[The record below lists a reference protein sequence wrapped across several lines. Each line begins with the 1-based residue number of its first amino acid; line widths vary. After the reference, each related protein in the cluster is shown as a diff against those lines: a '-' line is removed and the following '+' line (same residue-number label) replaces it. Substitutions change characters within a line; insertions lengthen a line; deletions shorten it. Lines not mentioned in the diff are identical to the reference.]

1 MAKRG
6 RPSADTLTGGS
17 KDVNPQEFVIVG
29 KQTGA
34 DATTV
39 IAQPLPIPRL
49 PTKPGKN
56 LVIELLWVQYFWLTP
71 AIPGAGAYNAI
82 FPSLTTNPASPV
94 FKQDVVNDV
103 RALSSWQQ
111 YIQCA
116 TAVGYCIPIT
126 FFEESLTD
134 EAGHGIL
141 VATDT
146 VFLRLF
152 TQGTSLANEITCR
165 FGYRFKE
172 VELVEY
178 IGIVQSQQ

>member
-29 KQTGA
+29 KQVGN

-39 IAQPLPIPRL
+39 VAQPLPIPRL
-49 PTKPGKN
+49 PTRPGKN
-56 LVIELLWVQYFWLTP
+56 LVIELLWVQFFWLSPTS
-71 AIPGAGAYNAI
+71 ALPGSNMFVGAA
-82 FPSLTTNPASPV
+82 LTTNASNPAAIRNM
-94 FKQDVVNDV
+94 VNDP
-103 RALSSWQQ
+103 RALALWTFWSSTQTL
-111 YIQCA
+111 A
-116 TAVGYCIPIT
+116 GFNNLIT
-126 FFEESLTD
+126 FFEEDLTD
-134 EAGHGIL
+134 GAGHGL
-141 VATDT
+141 LLATDT
-146 VFLRLF
+146 VYF
-152 TQGTSLANEITCR
+152 TLASINSAQTNEITCR